1 MIHVKQVTIMP
12 KDKPIGQ
19 ANQGG
24 YLGGNN
30 MENKN
35 IFRNFGQSKVVFVV
49 FMLIYNFLVSVV
61 GDNCHED
68 MTEKRGGGECHKMNG
83 T

>member
-1 MIHVKQVTIMP
+1 
-12 KDKPIGQ
+12 
-19 ANQGG
+19 
-24 YLGGNN
+24 

>member
-1 MIHVKQVTIMP
+1 
-12 KDKPIGQ
+12 
-19 ANQGG
+19 
-24 YLGGNN
+24 

-68 MTEKRGGGECHKMNG
+68 MTEKRGGRMSQDEWNMIDL
-83 T
+83 